1 MKWFF
6 LVALVCISPLVH
18 AQEVRQA
25 DIDSLKQQIL
35 KLNTE
40 VSEIQLNMDVS
51 QKKFQKGIL
60 VATIGYTV
68 TIAGGLML
76 GRKYDD
82 AGKVLLVT
90 GGITGITGTFMMV
103 DAFRYLSPKG
113 KKQDKRTQ

>member
-1 MKWFF
+1 MKW
-6 LVALVCISPLVH
+6 LLVCATLFLSVV
-18 AQEVRQA
+18 ANGQERTQA
-25 DIDSLKQQIL
+25 DDDSLKNEIL
-35 KLNTE
+35 KLRTD
-40 VSEIQLNMDVS
+40 VDQIQLNLDVS

-60 VATIGYTV
+60 VATIGYSV

-103 DAFRYLSPKG
+103 DAFKYLNR
-113 KKQDKRTQ
+113 KQKSTSKQE

>member
-1 MKWFF
+1 MKWLCLITLIFI
-6 LVALVCISPLVH
+6 ASNAR
-18 AQEVRQA
+18 AQEVSTA
-25 DIDSLKQQIL
+25 DLDSLKQQIL

-40 VSEIQLNMDVS
+40 VNQIQVNLETS

-60 VATIGYTV
+60 VATIGYSV

-90 GGITGITGTFMMV
+90 GGVTGITGTFMMV
-103 DAFRYLSPKG
+103 DAFKYLNPK
-113 KKQDKRTQ
+113 KRQP

>member
-1 MKWFF
+1 MKW
-6 LVALVCISPLVH
+6 LYCIVLIFVVSHLY
-18 AQEVRQA
+18 AQEVKQG
-25 DIDSLKQQIL
+25 DLDSLKQQIL

-40 VSEIQLNMDVS
+40 IDQIQLNLETS

-60 VATIGYTV
+60 VATIGYSV

-90 GGITGITGTFMMV
+90 GGVTGITGTFMMV
-103 DAFRYLSPKG
+103 DAFKYLNR
-113 KKQDKRTQ
+113 KQKTVPRQ